1 MTKSPLHFLF
11 GACGLVAA
19 GAFFLSGP
27 SAADSDSQPVL
38 AELFTSQGCSSC
50 PEADQIWSDLQKR
63 NDVIALSFNIDY
75 WDYIGWKDTL
85 ARHENTLRQQAYAKA
100 MPSRQVYTPQVIVD
114 GVDDVVGNERA
125 KLVSAI
131 DRRVAGSRG
140 KRLPVSLTVAGN
152 VVHVRIGAGTAGE
165 PAVIWV
171 AHTSASKSVKVTRG
185 ENSGHVMTYTN
196 VVRDF
201 VQAGTWSGQA
211 MAIDVP
217 ARGAAPAES
226 DGVAVWV
233 QAGSHGQV
241 LGAAQVRLAAP
252 SVGSVTR

>member
-1 MTKSPLHFLF
+1 MTKSPLLFLF
-11 GACGLVAA
+11 GACGLAAA
-19 GAFFLSGP
+19 GAFFMAGP

-140 KRLPVSLTVAGN
+140 KRLPVSLVVSSN
-152 VVHVRIGAGTAGE
+152 VVHVKIGASTPGE
-165 PAVIWV
+165 VATIWV
-171 AHTSASKSVKVTRG
+171 AHTSSVKSVKVTRG
-185 ENSGHVMTYTN
+185 ENSGKLMTYTN

-201 VQAGTWSGQA
+201 SQAGTWSGQA
-211 MAIDVP
+211 VVMDVP
-217 ARGAAPAES
+217 ARGPAPS
-226 DGVAVWV
+226 DNDGVAVWV
-233 QAGSHGQV
+233 QAGAHGKV
-241 LGAAQVRLAAP
+241 LGAAQIRLAAP
-252 SVGSVTR
+252 VPAQ